1 MSTAKK
7 QKRHLL
13 AAIAALLP
21 AILIA
26 SGAQAQVPERLDL
39 CASAPE
45 LGFVQ
50 MSGPEVGPVDPMG
63 EPWLEFSDE
72 AEEIILGPWPNGQTI
87 DMQGGDDHL
96 WLAPEVSTV
105 TMGLGSDTLTLC
117 RMRGLVLT
125 VDVGALFASNAQ
137 DADTVIIGADV
148 LRDAPQ
154 GFHREIQI
162 FGLQRPLDKVIVEVP
177 EGWDSGTRPDNTGLV
192 LQFGDVR
199 ISLAV
204 DLNAPFDP
212 ANMEL
217 FELRAEGSVSS
228 PIMELVGGSEA
239 LSTETS
245 APEVLDMNTANLT
258 RGGVFCAATAHSG
271 FSEAYGQPLCTQPG
285 QSDCLPADPS
295 AAAVFVLGAE
305 AGQTRP
311 FGYEVWFG
319 NGHSCALRG
328 DLTRDDAATW
338 TYSDPTCAL
347 RLDLTDLGA
356 ALVSTGVNPCE
367 TSCGARAGGMGG
379 IQGGWEDSAVS
390 RPDPTLALR
399 LEDACAPGAALS
411 DMPEMPPVSSDPGTL
426 DTAESDFDPDAHS
439 LPPEVAAPLRAQRIL
454 NTLGYEVYVLDGA
467 FGPRSRAALAAFLA
481 DQGAP
486 GDGTLTAEAGEML
499 EAALAGRGVPPRPDD
514 PEAMLRQIYASP
526 EGQWVFAFTRRVDW
540 FTADT
545 LDLIAWAELRYSRK
559 FGVDGFDF
567 NPVMP
572 GNEWSVENL
581 EVQVEGPANASTA
594 DLSVRFDNFGQPVLL
609 TYALRG
615 EGGVWR
621 IHDILSGQGSLRAM
635 LNAME

>member
-1 MSTAKK
+1 VTS
-7 QKRHLL
+7 
-13 AAIAALLP
+13 
-21 AILIA
+21 ILIA
-26 SGAQAQVPERLDL
+26 AGAQAQTSDTLTL
-39 CASAPE
+39 CASEPE

-50 MSGPEVGPVDPMG
+50 MSGPTAVPIDPIG

-87 DMQGGDDHL
+87 DMQGGDDQL

-117 RMRGLVLT
+117 RMRGLFLS
-125 VDVGALFASNAQ
+125 VDVGGVFASDPE
-137 DADTVIIGADV
+137 DADTVIIGANV
-148 LRDAPQ
+148 LRDAPS
-154 GFHREIQI
+154 GFLRGIGI
-162 FGLQRPLDKVIVEVP
+162 YGLQRPLDKVIIEVP
-177 EGWDSGTRPDNTGLV
+177 DGWGSGTRPDNTDLS
-192 LQFGDVR
+192 LQFGDVL

-204 DLNAPFDP
+204 DLNEPFDP

-228 PIMELVGGSEA
+228 PLMELVGGSEA

-245 APEVLDMNTANLT
+245 APEVLDANTANLT
-258 RGGVFCAATAHSG
+258 RGGIFCAATAHSG

-285 QSDCLPADPS
+285 QTNCLPADTS

-328 DLTRDDAATW
+328 DLTRDDAAAW
-338 TYSDPTCAL
+338 TYSDPTCGL

-356 ALVSTGVNPCE
+356 ALVSTGVSPCE

-411 DMPEMPPVSSDPGTL
+411 DMPEMPPVSSDPVTL
-426 DTAESDFDPDAHS
+426 DTAESNFDPDAHT
-439 LPPEVAAPLRAQRIL
+439 LPSEIARPLRAQRIL

-467 FGPRSRAALAAFLA
+467 FGPRSRAAMAAFLA
-481 DQGAP
+481 DQDMP
-486 GDGTLTAEAGEML
+486 GDGTLTAEAGEVL
-499 EAALAGRGVPPRPDD
+499 EAALAARGVPPRPDD
-514 PEAMLRQIYASP
+514 PEAMLRQIYTSP
-526 EGQWVFAFTRRVDW
+526 EGQWVFAFTRRVNW

-581 EVQVEGPANASTA
+581 EVGSAQMNSDGTA
-594 DLSVRFDNFGQPVLL
+594 HIEVQFTSFGQPIQLAYVL
-609 TYALRG
+609 RR
-615 EGGVWR
+615 ENSMWH
-621 IHDILSGQGSLRAM
+621 IHDILSDQGSLRAM
-635 LNAME
+635 LRIME